1 MREQYYVDGNTV
13 RKLNT
18 APKQVPQRVPSAQPQ
33 KKVSTRTRRNQSRAL
48 SIQKGQALFL
58 GIATALT
65 LAACVYMLNL
75 QATITSQNKNITA
88 LEEKL
93 NLIVDNNEATAS
105 RLDGQ
110 VNLSEIYRIA
120 TEELGMVYAV
130 KGQILLYEESNP
142 DYVRQYKDVPEM
154 R

>member
-1 MREQYYVDGNTV
+1 MREEYYVDGNTV

-18 APKQVPQRVPSAQPQ
+18 APKQIPQRVPNAQPQ
-33 KKVSTRTRRNQSRAL
+33 RKVSTRTKRNQERAL
-48 SIQKGQALFL
+48 TIAMGEAVLL
-58 GIATALT
+58 GVATMLI
-65 LAACVYMLNL
+65 LVACVYMLNL
-75 QATITSQNKNITA
+75 QATISAQNKNIAA
-88 LEEKL
+88 LEKSL

-130 KGQILLYEESNP
+130 KGQILLYEETNP

-154 R
+154 K